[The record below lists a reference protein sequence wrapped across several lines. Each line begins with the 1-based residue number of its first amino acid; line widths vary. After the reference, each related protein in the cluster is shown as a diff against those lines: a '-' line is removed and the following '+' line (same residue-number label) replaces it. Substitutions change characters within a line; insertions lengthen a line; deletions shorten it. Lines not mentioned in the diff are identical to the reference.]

1 MLGQCALTVAV
12 WFRQTYGGVRRS
24 LEVVAEMVEER
35 KEMIIGFCLSSA
47 IGIATV
53 SVQTK
58 TKLPNSF
65 QFLSIAVL
73 ICFLSVG
80 FARMISSIFKT
91 LSKILYCF
99 GGFLCATC
107 CFIATAI
114 PYDTHFHIIVIVLYS
129 IFCII
134 FVMLISITHN
144 PSSPSSSHTL
154 PL

>member
-91 LSKILYCF
+91 LSKIL
-99 GGFLCATC
+99 
-107 CFIATAI
+107 
-114 PYDTHFHIIVIVLYS
+114 
-129 IFCII
+129 
-134 FVMLISITHN
+134 
-144 PSSPSSSHTL
+144 
-154 PL
+154 